1 MKKVAFLSDIHANL
15 EALQAVLEKVEKL
28 GDTSVYC
35 LGDVVGYGASPNEV
49 IALLRSRGVTS
60 VMGNHDYAV
69 VTGNTADFN
78 GRAAISAKWT
88 MEVISSKSRDY
99 LRSLPQELS
108 FDVEGSRM
116 YLTHGSPLD
125 HLWEYVDPGTHSE
138 LFDFYLKRLSARL
151 IALGHTHVPYVWKGE
166 NGTVL
171 NPGSVGQPRDGDGR
185 SSYAVATF
193 GEGEVEVEEERVSY
207 DIRGAAEKIRKAGLP
222 EEHASRLFV
231 GM

>member
-88 MEVISSKSRDY
+88 ARAISAESEEDLK
-99 LRSLPQELS
+99 SLPQELS
-108 FDVEGSRM
+108 FDVEGSRI

-125 HLWEYVDPGTHSE
+125 HLWEYVDPGMHSE
-138 LFDFYLKRLSARL
+138 LFDFYLKRFSARL

-171 NPGSVGQPRDGDGR
+171 NPGSVGQPRDGDSR

-193 GEGEVEVEEERVSY
+193 ENGEVEVQEKRISY
-207 DIRGAAEKIRKAGLP
+207 DIRGAAEKIRGAGLP
-222 EEHASRLFV
+222 GEHASRLFV

>member
-1 MKKVAFLSDIHANL
+1 MKKVAFLSDVHANL
-15 EALQAVLEKVEKL
+15 EALQAVLEKL
-28 GDTSVYC
+28 GDMSIYC

-60 VMGNHDYAV
+60 VLGNHDYAV
-69 VTGNTADFN
+69 ITGSTSDFN
-78 GRAAISAKWT
+78 ARAAISAKWT
-88 MEVISSKSRDY
+88 MKVISAQSKEY
-99 LRSLPQELS
+99 LKSLPQELS
-108 FDVEGSRM
+108 LAVEGSRM

-166 NGTVL
+166 DGTVM
-171 NPGSVGQPRDGDGR
+171 NPGSVGQPRDGDSR
-185 SSYAVATF
+185 SSYAIATF
-193 GEGEVEVEEERVSY
+193 ENGEVEVEEERMRY
-207 DIRGAAEKIRKAGLP
+207 DIRGAAEKIRRAGLP

>member
-1 MKKVAFLSDIHANL
+1 M
-15 EALQAVLEKVEKL
+15 QAVLEKL
-28 GDTSVYC
+28 GEISIYC

-60 VMGNHDYAV
+60 ILGNHDYAV
-69 VTGNTADFN
+69 ITGETGDFN
-78 GRAAISAKWT
+78 ARAAISAKWT
-88 MEVISSKSRDY
+88 MKVISGESKEY
-99 LRSLPQELS
+99 LKSLPQELS
-108 FDVEGSRM
+108 FDVEGSRI

-138 LFDFYLKRLSARL
+138 LFDFYLKRLPARL
-151 IALGHTHVPYVWKGE
+151 IALGHTHVPYVWKGDS
-166 NGTVL
+166 GTVL
-171 NPGSVGQPRDGDGR
+171 NPGSVGQPRDGDSR

-193 GEGEVEVEEERVSY
+193 ENGEVKVEEERVRY
-207 DIRGAAEKIRKAGLP
+207 NIRGAAEKIRRAGLP

>member
-60 VMGNHDYAV
+60 IMGNHDYAV

-78 GRAAISAKWT
+78 ARTAISAKWT
-88 MEVISSKSRDY
+88 MKVISSKSKDY
-99 LRSLPQELS
+99 LKSLPQELS
-108 FDVEGSRM
+108 LDVEGSRM

-151 IALGHTHVPYVWKGE
+151 IALGHTHVPYVWK
-166 NGTVL
+166 
-171 NPGSVGQPRDGDGR
+171 R
-185 SSYAVATF
+185 S
-193 GEGEVEVEEERVSY
+193 
-207 DIRGAAEKIRKAGLP
+207 
-222 EEHASRLFV
+222 EEHTSELQSQSNLVCRLLLEKKKNTNHIKSTALICAQLYL
-231 GM
+231 

>member
-1 MKKVAFLSDIHANL
+1 MKKVAFVSDVHANL
-15 EALQAVLEKVEKL
+15 EALQAVLEKL
-28 GDTSVYC
+28 GDMSIYC
-35 LGDVVGYGASPNEV
+35 MGDIFGYGASPNEV

-60 VMGNHDYAV
+60 VLGNHDYAV
-69 VTGNTADFN
+69 ITGNTADFN
-78 GRAAISAKWT
+78 ARAAISAKWT
-88 MEVISSKSRDY
+88 MKVISAESKEY
-99 LRSLPQELS
+99 LKSLPQELS
-108 FDVEGSRM
+108 LDVEDSRM

-138 LFDFYLKRLSARL
+138 LFEFYLKKISARL

-171 NPGSVGQPRDGDGR
+171 NPGSVGQPRDGDSR
-185 SSYAVATF
+185 SSYAVATIGN
-193 GEGEVEVEEERVSY
+193 GEAEVEEERVSY
-207 DIRGAAEKIRKAGLP
+207 DIREAAEKIRRAGLP

>member
-1 MKKVAFLSDIHANL
+1 MKKVAFLSDVHANL
-15 EALQAVLEKVEKL
+15 EALQAVLEKL
-28 GDTSVYC
+28 GDMSIYC

-60 VMGNHDYAV
+60 VLGNHDYAV
-69 VTGNTADFN
+69 ITGSTSDFN
-78 GRAAISAKWT
+78 ARAAISAKWT
-88 MEVISSKSRDY
+88 MKVISAESKEY
-99 LRSLPQELS
+99 LKSLPQELS
-108 FDVEGSRM
+108 LDVEDSRM

-138 LFDFYLKRLSARL
+138 LFEFYLKKISARL

-171 NPGSVGQPRDGDGR
+171 NPGSVGQPRDGDSR
-185 SSYAVATF
+185 SSYAVATIGN
-193 GEGEVEVEEERVSY
+193 GEAEVEEERVSY
-207 DIRGAAEKIRKAGLP
+207 DIREAAEKIRRAGLP